1 MAKTRPP
8 SPEELV
14 GWKAIAIY
22 LRVSVRTAQDFEK
35 LRGLP
40 IRRGSGVKA
49 PVFALTAELEDWR
62 QKGPVCPPMAEL
74 AAWEHNPAVS
84 SPPQQADS
92 AAPTV
97 STQEPSEAA
106 ISRRRVLL
114 PALAGSA
121 ILAGAVYGIAR
132 LGIKN
137 PPVDWRVA
145 GNTLTVLGDSG
156 RELWHHAFPAQLH
169 VVSYQGGYGQNHCVF
184 SDLDGDGSWET
195 IFIYNPLDPTADR
208 PKVVCFSSRGE
219 IRWEFFTSRD
229 VLDSQSREWTPPY
242 YFLDFAVVHSKS
254 GSARVVIT
262 SVHYWSFPNQIAV
275 LDAGGK
281 LVGEFWHRGHL
292 THISVAD
299 LRGDGAPQVLLG
311 GVNDA
316 PDYKQA
322 TLLIFDPGSVAGA
335 SGSPTGGS
343 YFQGFAPGTQE
354 AEVFFP
360 RTLVNRDQ
368 EFNRVNS
375 ILIADSRI
383 TVTVAEGTS
392 ELSTSFVLYDFDFHL
407 NIISVFVSD
416 SIKAR
421 YHEME
426 ANGEI
431 QKGSIEGEG
440 ERLKQRVKVLRR
452 SV

>member
-1 MAKTRPP
+1 MSIERRKL
-8 SPEELV
+8 S
-14 GWKAIAIY
+14 GWEQIAAH
-22 LRVSVRTAQDFEK
+22 LGVSVRTAQVYE
-35 LRGLP
+35 REQGLP
-40 IRRGSGVKA
+40 IRRLPGPKGRVWAFADELGSWNLGTPNVPNLKE
-49 PVFALTAELEDWR
+49 TAEVVSEISIRTLAT
-62 QKGPVCPPMAEL
+62 PP
-74 AAWEHNPAVS
+74 
-84 SPPQQADS
+84 
-92 AAPTV
+92 
-97 STQEPSEAA
+97 EAS
-106 ISRRRVLL
+106 ISRRQVLL
-114 PALAGSA
+114 PVLAGSA
-121 ILAGAVYGIAR
+121 LLTAGGMYSFAHFSTERAR
-132 LGIKN
+132 
-137 PPVDWRVA
+137 PVDWRVN
-145 GNTLTVLGDSG
+145 GNTLTVLGESG
-156 RELWHHAFPAQLH
+156 RKLWHYAFPAQLH
-169 VVSYQGGYGQNHCVF
+169 VVSYQVRYGQNHCVF
-184 SDLDGDGSWET
+184 SDLDGDGNWET
-195 IFIYNPLDPTADR
+195 IFIYTPLDPTADR
-208 PKVVCFSSRGE
+208 PKVICFSSSGE

-254 GSARVVIT
+254 GPARVVIT

-292 THISVAD
+292 THISVSD

-322 TLLIFDPGSVAGA
+322 TLLMFDPGAVAGA
-335 SGSPTGGS
+335 SCAPTGES

-360 RTLVNRDQ
+360 RTRINRDQ

-375 ILIADSRI
+375 IIIADRRI

-416 SIKAR
+416 PIKAR

-426 ANGEI
+426 VNGEI
-431 QKGSIEGEG
+431 RRGSIDGEG
-440 ERLKQRVKVLRR
+440 ERLKQQVKVLRR